1 MNQSACSHCPACAI
15 IDKSAVKMSSHHTN
29 HVMNSSMESTS
40 EHYHLTS
47 EHHHP
52 TTSPGHNHG
61 EGMMMMDMTFHFS
74 YKNVPLL
81 FSGLVINTSGEMAGA
96 FVAVFFLA
104 MFYEGLKIARESL
117 LRKSQVSIRY
127 NSMPVPGPNG
137 TTLME
142 THKTVGQQMLSFPHL
157 LQTVLHIIQVVVS
170 YFLMLIFMTYNAYLC
185 IAVAAGAGTGYF
197 LFSWKKAVVVDITE
211 HCH

>member
-1 MNQSACSHCPACAI
+1 MEAAPTVLSATTAN
-15 IDKSAVKMSSHHTN
+15 SAVKMSHDHQAG
-29 HVMNSSMESTS
+29 HMMNSSMVP
-40 EHYHLTS
+40 TS

-52 TTSPGHNHG
+52 TLEHHHPTAAPGHNHAAG
-61 EGMMMMDMTFHFS
+61 MMMDMTFHFS

-81 FSGLVINTSGEMAGA
+81 FSGLVINTPGEMAGA

-157 LQTVLHIIQVVVS
+157 LQTVLHVIQVVVS
-170 YFLMLIFMTYNAYLC
+170 YFLMLIFMTYNAFLC

>member
-1 MNQSACSHCPACAI
+1 MSHDSHDHHMAHVGHDMNGSATPTSDPHAH
-15 IDKSAVKMSSHHTN
+15 HHTT
-29 HVMNSSMESTS
+29 MAS
-40 EHYHLTS
+40 
-47 EHHHP
+47 
-52 TTSPGHNHG
+52 GHAHG
-61 EGMMMMDMTFHFS
+61 GGMMMMDMTFHFG

-81 FSGLVINTSGEMAGA
+81 FSGLIINTPGEMAGA

-104 MFYEGLKIARESL
+104 MFYEGLKIGRESL

-137 TTLME
+137 TVLME
-142 THKTVGQQMLSFPHL
+142 THKTVGQQMLSVPHL
-157 LQTVLHIIQVVVS
+157 FQTLLHVLQVVVS

-197 LFSWKKAVVVDITE
+197 FFSWKKAVVVDITE